1 MGKEMEKEREEKRG
15 VRKSRRK
22 RRLRSKKRWRRK
34 RRIIAACTIE
44 EKIQKTSPSFLSY
57 VLGFCFSSS
66 AVGEQLVLFPLCLL
80 QPRSTHCSLYRQLLT
95 NQHFT
100 VTPKPVDGNS
110 TKSHFSFYQRSTL
123 LYSRMEMVTD
133 VPCHFRN
140 RLVSM
145 IIKCDGD
152 TVALLFSP
160 AVSTI
165 QLAEEGKC
173 ASLLSFREFDEKI
186 DIAH

>member
-1 MGKEMEKEREEKRG
+1 MEKEKENNCSLHNW
-15 VRKSRRK
+15 RKNP
-22 RRLRSKKRWRRK
+22 
-34 RRIIAACTIE
+34 E
-44 EKIQKTSPSFLSY
+44 DLS
-57 VLGFCFSSS
+57 
-66 AVGEQLVLFPLCLL
+66 QFPLICPWLLLFLFCSWRTTSFVSTLFITLL

-133 VPCHFRN
+133 APCHFRN